1 MKKHKKKT
9 LSWILVYL
17 LLVLAVIAWL
27 YPILWG
33 LFTSFK
39 PEAEIRQLGYSFLP
53 VSWTMGNYREILFE
67 NPSTPIISWFF
78 NSITVSVSHVLLV
91 LIVTSLAAYGYARLD
106 FKGKDLLFSFLLA
119 SMMFPG
125 IVNLI
130 PLYDIM
136 HELGWVNN
144 KLALIVPGAGSVGN
158 VFLVRQF
165 ALNIP
170 KSFDESAR
178 IDGASDFQIF
188 TRIILP
194 ILKPVL
200 IVTGLFSFTG
210 SWNDFLWP
218 SIIMSGVDKLT
229 ITPGLQLLQGQYR
242 SFPGLGTAGAVI
254 AIIPTLLLYIFAQRY
269 FMESLSLE
277 AGLKG

>member
-1 MKKHKKKT
+1 MKKKK
-9 LSWILVYL
+9 LSIWRILTYA
-17 LLVLAVIAWL
+17 VLILAALAWS

-33 LFTSFK
+33 IFTSFK
-39 PEAEIRQLGYSFLP
+39 SEAEIRQLGYSFLP
-53 VSWTMGNYREILFE
+53 INWTIENYQEILFE
-67 NPSTPIISWFF
+67 NPSTPILSWFT
-78 NSITVSVSHVLLV
+78 NSLIVAVGHVALV
-91 LIVTSLAAYGYARLD
+91 LVVTSLAAYGYARMD
-106 FKGKDLLFSFLLA
+106 FKGKDVLFSFLLA

-130 PLYDIM
+130 PLYDIVQQ
-136 HELGWVNN
+136 LGWLNN

-178 IDGASDFQIF
+178 IDGANDFQIF
-188 TRIILP
+188 TSIILP

-200 IVTGLFSFTG
+200 IVTALFSFTG

-218 SIIMSGVDKLT
+218 SIVMSGLDDLT

-242 SFPGLGTAGAVI
+242 TYPGLGAAGAVM
-254 AIIPTLLLYIFAQRY
+254 AIIPTVLLYVFAQKY
-269 FMESLSLE
+269 FMESLTLE

>member
-1 MKKHKKKT
+1 MQRKNKLTISRT
-9 LSWILVYL
+9 LMYVVL
-17 LLVLAVIAWL
+17 LMAVLAWL

-39 PEAEIRQLGYSFLP
+39 SEAEIRQLGYSFLP
-53 VSWTMGNYREILFE
+53 INWTLSNYREILFE

-78 NSITVSVSHVLLV
+78 NSVTVSLSHVLLV
-91 LIVTSLAAYGYARLD
+91 LVVTSFAAYGYARLD
-106 FKGKDLLFSFLLA
+106 FWGKDVLFSCLLA
-119 SMMFPG
+119 SMMFPS

-136 HELGWVNN
+136 TELGWVNS

-178 IDGASDFQIF
+178 IDGANDFQIF
-188 TRIILP
+188 YRIILP

-200 IVTGLFSFTG
+200 IVTALFSFTG

-218 SIIMSGVDKLT
+218 SIIMNGVDKLT

-242 SFPGLGTAGAVI
+242 SFPGLGIAGAVI
-254 AIIPTLLLYIFAQRY
+254 AIIPTFLLYLFAQKY

>member
-1 MKKHKKKT
+1 MKKKKI
-9 LSWILVYL
+9 SIWRILTYA
-17 LLVLAVIAWL
+17 VLILAALAWS

-33 LFTSFK
+33 IFTSFK
-39 PEAEIRQLGYSFLP
+39 SEAEIRQLGYSFLP
-53 VSWTMGNYREILFE
+53 INWTIENYQEILFE
-67 NPSTPIISWFF
+67 NPSTPILSWFT
-78 NSITVSVSHVLLV
+78 NSLIVAVGHVALV
-91 LIVTSLAAYGYARLD
+91 LVVTSLAAYGYARMD
-106 FKGKDLLFSFLLA
+106 FKGKDVLFSFLLA

-130 PLYDIM
+130 PLYDIVQQ
-136 HELGWVNN
+136 LGWLNN

-178 IDGASDFQIF
+178 IDGANDFQIF
-188 TRIILP
+188 TSIILP

-200 IVTGLFSFTG
+200 IVTALFSFTG

-218 SIIMSGVDKLT
+218 SIVMSGLDDLT

-242 SFPGLGTAGAVI
+242 TYPGLGAAGAVM
-254 AIIPTLLLYIFAQRY
+254 AIIPTVLLYVFAQKY
-269 FMESLSLE
+269 FMESLTLE

>member
-1 MKKHKKKT
+1 MQRKNKLTISRT
-9 LSWILVYL
+9 LMYVVL
-17 LLVLAVIAWL
+17 LMAVLAWL

-39 PEAEIRQLGYSFLP
+39 SEAEIRQLGYSFLP
-53 VSWTMGNYREILFE
+53 INWTLSNYREILFE

-78 NSITVSVSHVLLV
+78 NSVTVSLSHVLLV
-91 LIVTSLAAYGYARLD
+91 LVVTSFAAYGYARLD
-106 FKGKDLLFSFLLA
+106 FWGKDILFSCLLA

-136 HELGWVNN
+136 TELGWVNS

-178 IDGASDFQIF
+178 IDGANDFQIF
-188 TRIILP
+188 YRIILP

-200 IVTGLFSFTG
+200 IVTALFSFTG

-218 SIIMSGVDKLT
+218 SIIMNGVDKLT

-242 SFPGLGTAGAVI
+242 SFPGLGIAGAVI
-254 AIIPTLLLYIFAQRY
+254 AIIPTFLLYLFAQKY